1 MTEQRANNRNFC
13 SRIAT
18 PSQPD
23 AGSHSRGT
31 PGQTEVKTYT
41 TDHLRVLDPQG
52 QHILSVMPIP
62 AGNIVAQHIAN
73 LLTQSDATNTT
84 TMIIGDSQDTVT
96 AVLTGEYAG
105 ELAERIDAL
114 LHHAAGMDTE
124 TIANLGYTLLES
136 MQAVER
142 LDAVNNR
149 LMKRAVQLAC
159 ALEKMIAVYQGRLTA
174 SEITEAFNHARKAL
188 QQ

>member
-1 MTEQRANNRNFC
+1 
-13 SRIAT
+13 
-18 PSQPD
+18 
-23 AGSHSRGT
+23 
-31 PGQTEVKTYT
+31 
-41 TDHLRVLDPQG
+41 
-52 QHILSVMPIP
+52 MPIP